1 MEDFGKN
8 EEKFENDSK
17 FREEIYSK
25 AVRAGKRTYFF
36 DVKSTRR
43 DEFYLTITESKK
55 RFEQDG
61 NFHFEKHKIFLYK
74 EDFEK
79 FIEGLQEVISFI
91 DQNQADDYDS
101 EIIPVY
107 EKVAAA
113 PEVNELEVASF
124 SKDYTNLDFDDLS
137 N

>member
-1 MEDFGKN
+1 MMEDFEKN
-8 EEKFENDSK
+8 EDRMENDSK
-17 FREEIYSK
+17 FREEIYSV

-79 FIEGLQEVISFI
+79 FIEGLQEVITFI
-91 DQNQADDYDS
+91 DQNQIDEYVEQQELVDPSVS
-101 EIIPVY
+101 E
-107 EKVAAA
+107 EKVLA
-113 PEVNELEVASF
+113 EVGVL
-124 SKDYTNLDFDDLS
+124 KDYTKLEFDDLNS
-137 N
+137 

>member
-1 MEDFGKN
+1 MEDFEKN
-8 EEKFENDSK
+8 EEHLENDSK

-43 DEFYLTITESKK
+43 EELYLTITESKK

-74 EDFEK
+74 EDFDK
-79 FIEGLQEVISFI
+79 FAKGLQEVTTFI
-91 DQNQADDYDS
+91 DQNQTEDYEENFEYEQIELLPDT
-101 EIIPVY
+101 ELFPIQTIISPH
-107 EKVAAA
+107 
-113 PEVNELEVASF
+113 
-124 SKDYTNLDFDDLS
+124 LS
-137 N
+137 

>member
-1 MEDFGKN
+1 MEDFEKN
-8 EEKFENDSK
+8 EENMATDSK

-36 DVKSTRR
+36 DVKATRR

-61 NFHFEKHKIFLYK
+61 NFHYEKHKIFLYK

-79 FIEGLQEVISFI
+79 FVEGLQEVITFI
-91 DQNQADDYDS
+91 EQNQQEEFEGLSVSEGFADN
-101 EIIPVY
+101 E
-107 EKVAAA
+107 
-113 PEVNELEVASF
+113 EVEEMAS
-124 SKDYTNLDFDDLS
+124 DTDFTKIDFEAL
-137 N
+137 

>member
-1 MEDFGKN
+1 MEDFEKN
-8 EEKFENDSK
+8 EARYENDSK

-79 FIEGLQEVISFI
+79 FIEGLQEVISYI
-91 DQNQADDYDS
+91 DQNQVDDYDI
-101 EIIPVY
+101 EIHSGY
-107 EKVAAA
+107 EKVTT
-113 PEVNELEVASF
+113 PEVNVLEVSNYA
-124 SKDYTNLDFDDLS
+124 KDYTDIDFDDLS

>member
-1 MEDFGKN
+1 MEDFEKN
-8 EEKFENDSK
+8 EGMLDNDSK

-61 NFHFEKHKIFLYK
+61 NFHFEKHKIFLYR

-79 FIEGLQEVISFI
+79 FMDGLQEVISYI
-91 DQNQADDYDS
+91 DQNQGEDYELGIHTEFEERDNK
-101 EIIPVY
+101 EKNLEPV
-107 EKVAAA
+107 ESVK
-113 PEVNELEVASF
+113 N
-124 SKDYTNLDFDDLS
+124 YTNIEFDDLS

>member
-1 MEDFGKN
+1 MEDFEKN
-8 EEKFENDSK
+8 EERLENDSK
-17 FREEIYSK
+17 FREEIYSV

-79 FIEGLQEVISFI
+79 FIEGLQEVITFI
-91 DQNQADDYDS
+91 DQNQIEEYVAPAESLDADT
-101 EIIPVY
+101 
-107 EKVAAA
+107 
-113 PEVNELEVASF
+113 ELEEAKDYEAVGF
-124 SKDYTNLDFDDLS
+124 NKDYTKVDFDDL
-137 N
+137 NA

>member
-1 MEDFGKN
+1 MEDFEKN
-8 EEKFENDSK
+8 EAKYENDSK

-79 FIEGLQEVISFI
+79 FIDGLQEVISFI
-91 DQNQADDYDS
+91 DQNQVDDYDS
-101 EIIPVY
+101 EIHPEY
-107 EKVAAA
+107 EKVAT
-113 PEVNELEVASF
+113 PEVNVLEVSSYA
-124 SKDYTNLDFDDLS
+124 KDYTDIDFEDLS

>member
-1 MEDFGKN
+1 MEDFEKN
-8 EEKFENDSK
+8 EAKYENDSK

-79 FIEGLQEVISFI
+79 FIDGLQEVISFI
-91 DQNQADDYDS
+91 NENQLYDESAGADF
-101 EIIPVY
+101 V
-107 EKVAAA
+107 
-113 PEVNELEVASF
+113 LEVGMNEEVDTEVISET
-124 SKDYTNLDFDDLS
+124 DYTNIDF
-137 N
+137 

>member
-1 MEDFGKN
+1 MEDFEKN
-8 EEKFENDSK
+8 EAKYENDSK

-79 FIEGLQEVISFI
+79 FIDGLQEVISFI
-91 DQNQADDYDS
+91 DQNQVDDYDS
-101 EIIPVY
+101 EIHPEY
-107 EKVAAA
+107 EKVTT
-113 PEVNELEVASF
+113 PEVNVLEVSSYA
-124 SKDYTNLDFDDLS
+124 KDYTDIDFEDLS

>member
-79 FIEGLQEVISFI
+79 FIDGLQEVISFI
-91 DQNQADDYDS
+91 DQNQVDDYDS
-101 EIIPVY
+101 ENIPVY
-107 EKVAAA
+107 EKVATT

>member
-1 MEDFGKN
+1 MEDFGLN
-8 EEKFENDSK
+8 EGTMENDSR

-36 DVKSTRR
+36 DVKATRR

-61 NFHFEKHKIFLYK
+61 NFHFEKHKIFLYR

-79 FIEGLQEVISFI
+79 FVDGLQEVISYI
-91 DQNQADDYDS
+91 DQNQGEDYDAAIAS
-101 EIIPVY
+101 EY
-107 EKVAAA
+107 E
-113 PEVNELEVASF
+113 EVNRNKVNNLEVVGSG
-124 SKDYTNLDFDDLS
+124 KDYTNLDFDDLS
-137 N
+137 R